1 MPEKIHKTDE
11 EWQRLLTPEQFMVA
25 RKKGTERSFSGE
37 YHNLKK
43 KGTYHCVCCSN
54 NLFSSEAKFDS
65 GTGWPSFWET
75 ISEKNIS
82 TPADASH
89 GMVRKEVVCSR
100 CDAHLGHLFDDG
112 PQPTGLRYCIN
123 SLSLKFIE
131 KKEEQ
136 YPVVSKALVL
146 NLNFPIRIKPG
157 MTTRTY
163 EDDLTRFFRLP
174 DKRCMEAIFVTTLGA
189 GMQFLIY

>member
-1 MPEKIHKTDE
+1 MIKRPQKLILFLFLTLMFFLPVCNKTKAVEEQRGSLTEDGSHDIKRKEENMPEKIHKTDE

-43 KGTYHCVCCSN
+43 KGTYQCVCCSN

-131 KKEEQ
+131 KKEE
-136 YPVVSKALVL
+136 
-146 NLNFPIRIKPG
+146 
-157 MTTRTY
+157 
-163 EDDLTRFFRLP
+163 
-174 DKRCMEAIFVTTLGA
+174 
-189 GMQFLIY
+189 